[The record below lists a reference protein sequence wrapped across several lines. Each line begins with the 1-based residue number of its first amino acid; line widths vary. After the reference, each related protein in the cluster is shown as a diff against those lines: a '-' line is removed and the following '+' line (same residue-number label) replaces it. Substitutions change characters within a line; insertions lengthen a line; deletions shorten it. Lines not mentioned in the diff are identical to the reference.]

1 MCTIG
6 AGGVER
12 NRVEAL
18 DSEVWSTLDQ
28 ERPKSKGR
36 INRLVGR
43 EAEHG
48 LTLYSGFGFRA
59 SGFFRPSGFGLR
71 ISAPLSIFVLQAPD
85 AYRNPP

>member
-1 MCTIG
+1 MCIIG

-18 DSEVWSTLDQ
+18 DFEVWSTLDQ
-28 ERPKSKGR
+28 ERPNSKGR
-36 INRLVGR
+36 INRLLGR

-48 LTLYSGFGFRA
+48 LRLY

-85 AYRNPP
+85 AHRNPP